1 MIPTVP
7 TSLHRST
14 GFEKRLERY
23 LARRGWP
30 IAVCTVF
37 VVAGL
42 LYFFRW
48 SPVVRHRA
56 SLWIMPSDLW
66 TTYGAA
72 NAAAH
77 GHLAS
82 IYGHGFLAFPG
93 FLAVL
98 APLGALAGRFQ
109 TAYVQVTSHGHPF
122 TGSHVVVGDGT
133 PLNSFD
139 ALVNDG
145 NLYAVH
151 ESVFALLA
159 PFILLVSCTAVFACD
174 AMAEFLEVVRWRRAV
189 LSAVEA
195 VLLWGL
201 VVVAGHPEDALAVA
215 LATWALLWAFQDRWT
230 GAGWLFGIA
239 VAIQPL
245 VLVVFPILL
254 VFGGR
259 PRTIGLLVRGAVPA
273 VAVIIGPLVADPHA
287 TLHALVD
294 QPTFPNAT
302 INFKTLWTP
311 LAPHLGGHGANEKV
325 GGGPVRLIALVL
337 AAGIGWF
344 TLRWRQRPEM
354 IVWAAAL
361 ALALRVYTESVM
373 TAYYT
378 WPALALG
385 VVIACRAVTWRFWVA
400 VSAALVTTVVGQWR
414 FESYLWWTLQ
424 VVGVTVVLAA
434 SAHPGAPEPASPAPV
449 GRPSSDR
456 SRSRPS
462 GRSTKGR
469 QKARR

>member
-1 MIPTVP
+1 MMPSVP
-7 TSLHRST
+7 TRVNRST
-14 GFEKRLERY
+14 GFEKRVERY

-30 IAVCTVF
+30 IAVCTLF

-56 SLWIMPSDLW
+56 SLWVMPSDIW

-72 NAAAH
+72 NAVAH
-77 GHLAS
+77 GHFAS
-82 IYGHGFLAFPG
+82 IYGGGFLAFPG

-98 APLGALAGRFQ
+98 APLGALAGRFH

-122 TGSHVVVGDGT
+122 TGSHVVTGNGT
-133 PLNSFD
+133 PTILFD
-139 ALVNDG
+139 GLVNDG

-151 ESVFALLA
+151 QGVFALLA

-174 AMAEFLEVVRWRRAV
+174 AMAEFLEIVRWRRAI
-189 LSAVEA
+189 LSGVEA
-195 VLLWGL
+195 ILLWGL

-215 LATWALLWAFQDRWT
+215 LVTWALLWAFRDRWA

-239 VAIQPL
+239 LAIQPL
-245 VLVVFPILL
+245 VLVIFPVLL
-254 VFGGR
+254 VLGGR
-259 PRTIGLLVRGAVPA
+259 QRTIGLLVRGAVPA
-273 VAVIIGPLVADPHA
+273 AAVIIGPLVADPHD
-287 TLHALVD
+287 TLHAVVD
-294 QPTFPNAT
+294 QPTFPNLAG
-302 INFKTLWTP
+302 NFKTLWTP
-311 LAPHLGGHGANEKV
+311 LAPHLGSHGGTETV
-325 GGGPVRLIALVL
+325 GGGPVRLVALAL

-354 IVWAAAL
+354 IVWAAAV

-400 VSAALVTTVVGQWR
+400 VSAALVTTVVGQWKL
-414 FESYLWWTLQ
+414 ESNLWWAVQ
-424 VVGVTVVLAA
+424 VVGVTLVLAA
-434 SAHPGAPEPASPAPV
+434 SAHPGAPEPVPTAPV
-449 GRPSSDR
+449 RRPSSGK

-462 GRSTKGR
+462 GGTTKSR
-469 QKARR
+469 QKSRR